1 MMRLR
6 RLLAAG
12 VCLSLVVPHPAWT
25 QSAGRQAAAPK
36 AGAAPAAL
44 PAAQA
49 MQGVTLDAAQG
60 GDRARLVL
68 TWPAGVAQ
76 LEARA
81 SLGGSLLLIRLP
93 RALDVDPA
101 VLAAKAPDWVAAAAL
116 SADRRTIRIALVQG
130 VRVVSS
136 RDGAVQAFDILAD
149 GAADPPPV
157 TASSPLAGLGAPPA
171 LAEAGAGSAGSVA
184 GAGAAPA
191 TPPPLVMHP
200 AREGAPRVT
209 VSAAAAS
216 GFTRLRLTGT
226 RLPDPVEGRRGDR
239 AAFAFPGNFAFDLGQ
254 VRSRL
259 PQRVSAI
266 VRTNIPG
273 HTAIVMDIEPGSVV
287 RTTRDGTDL
296 LIDILPPGAATDPLE
311 ALKAEAA
318 KAAPDPASIAAPPP
332 AAAAAPAPPG
342 SDGAPT
348 PDASPAGALASGL
361 GTTPAEVAAPVVE
374 EPAPSGRIPV
384 TLATRGADAVLSFGF
399 ERPAAA
405 SVFRRGNA
413 VYVLFASSA
422 TVDTSALPPGRVF
435 TRLTPLTGDGVTGLR
450 LEMAPQVQVTPQA
463 TPEGWSLTL
472 SARKSPAGRTVA
484 IQREQAPDGTGRI
497 KAVVPDAVVS
507 GRFTDPEAGDD
518 ILVGLALGPASALAR
533 ARSFLEASIP
543 ESMHGVAVIPRTD
556 TLELRLAVDG
566 FVLVSPD
573 GMILSRT
580 DSTTAATGFSAAF
593 PAFVDMRAWRV
604 GPAGAFMANLQRL
617 RLAAAEEVGT
627 PDKGVRGQLDLAR
640 FLLAWELA
648 PEALGVLR
656 AVKASN
662 PTVERAPEVLG
673 LTGAALAL
681 MGRGREALDV
691 LGQPELMSDPA
702 AHLWA
707 ALASQQSGDPAEA
720 RARYEKGEVALAAYV
735 PEQQALFR
743 LSDGE
748 AALALGDTARAG
760 SQARQAVADA
770 TSPRT
775 KALATLLVASAA
787 AVAGAGD
794 QALAALDTLK
804 DVTDPEIRAK
814 ADLAAALIGVDTG
827 KLSLADAIRQ
837 LDALRFAWRGDD
849 FEIELLRRL
858 GGLYI
863 QGGDIRSGLSTMG
876 AAATLR
882 PDLPAARAL
891 RDDLA
896 EQFRRLFLEGGADGM
911 DPIQALALFYD
922 FRHLTPVG
930 PEGDRMVRGLA
941 DRLVGLDLLPQAA
954 ELLQHQVD
962 NRLQGFAKAQVAT
975 DLAAIYLLDRQ
986 PEKALQAI
994 WNSRVAQLP
1003 EALNS
1008 QRRLIEAVAM
1018 TELGRNDHALELLEF
1033 DTTADAARVRTEV
1046 NWRAGNYVAT
1056 AREARATLPA
1066 PGSALSPEQAGEVLR
1081 AAIAANLAGERAT
1094 VDEIAR
1100 GYGTQM
1106 ARSAYAEAFKVVTAT
1121 GVPEPA
1127 QLQAAVIAAT
1137 GASPFPALVRRL
1149 RERVNLVEAPLPG
1162 SEVLAA
1168 PPGSDAAALAGVP
1181 AAAAAGAAAAAP
1193 ARTAQPRQPQTGPA
1207 SQTRRQEPRRG
1218 ETRSATRQNQPSR
1231 PKAAPKEAAPAVQ
1244 APRDPPP
1251 AAVGR

>member
-12 VCLSLVVPHPAWT
+12 VCLALVVPHPAWT
-25 QSAGRQAAAPK
+25 QAAGRQAAAPK
-36 AGAAPAAL
+36 AGAAPAPL

-60 GDRARLVL
+60 ADHARLVL

-81 SLGGSLLLIRLP
+81 SLGGSLLLVRLP

-101 VLAAKAPDWVAAAAL
+101 VFTAKAPDWVAAAAL

-149 GAADPPPV
+149 GAGDPPPV
-157 TASSPLAGLGAPPA
+157 AASSPLAGLGAPPA
-171 LAEAGAGSAGSVA
+171 LAQATGAAGAAAAAGS
-184 GAGAAPA
+184 APA
-191 TPPPLVMHP
+191 TPRPLVMHP

-216 GFTRLRLTGT
+216 GFTRLRLTGA

-239 AAFAFPGNFAFDLGQ
+239 AAFAFPGNYAFDLGQ

-259 PQRVSAI
+259 PQRVGAI

-273 HTAIVMDIEPGSVV
+273 HTAIVMDVEPGSVV
-287 RTTRDGTDL
+287 RTTRDGADL

-332 AAAAAPAPPG
+332 AAPAPPG
-342 SDGAPT
+342 SDAAP
-348 PDASPAGALASGL
+348 APAVAPADALASGL
-361 GTTPAEVAAPVVE
+361 GGTPTEAAAPVVE

-435 TRLTPLTGDGVTGLR
+435 TRLTPLAGEGVTGLR
-450 LEMAPQVQVTPQA
+450 IEMAPQVQVTPQA
-463 TPEGWSLTL
+463 TPTGWTLTL
-472 SARKSPAGRTVA
+472 SARKAPAGRSVA

-518 ILVGLALGPASALAR
+518 ILVGLALGPASALPQ

-617 RLAAAEEVGT
+617 RLAAADEVGT
-627 PDKGVRGQLDLAR
+627 PEKGVRAQLDLAR

-656 AVKASN
+656 TVKATS
-662 PTVERAPEVLG
+662 PAVERAPEVLG

-691 LGQPELMSDPA
+691 LGQPELMNDPA
-702 AHLWA
+702 ANLWA
-707 ALASQQSGDPAEA
+707 ALAAQSHGDPAEA

-748 AALALGDTARAG
+748 AALALGDTARAATQG
-760 SQARQAVADA
+760 RQAVSDA

-775 KALATLLVASAA
+775 KALATLLVARAA
-787 AVAGAGD
+787 AAAGAGD

-804 DVTDPEIRAK
+804 DVSDPEIRAK

-827 KLSLADAIRQ
+827 KLSLAEAIRK

-1046 NWRAGNYVAT
+1046 NWRAGNYVAA

-1127 QLQAAVIAAT
+1127 QLQAAVTAAT

-1149 RERVNLVEAPLPG
+1149 RERVNLVEAPVPG
-1162 SEVLAA
+1162 SQVLAA
-1168 PPGSDAAALAGVP
+1168 PPGSDAAVLAGLAP
-1181 AAAAAGAAAAAP
+1181 AAAAAAP
-1193 ARTAQPRQPQTGPA
+1193 NRPAQMRPDQTRPA
-1207 SQTRRQEPRRG
+1207 SQARRPEPRRG
-1218 ETRSATRQNQPSR
+1218 ETRSATRQNQPAR
-1231 PKAAPKEAAPAVQ
+1231 PKAAPKEAAPGVQ

>member
-25 QSAGRQAAAPK
+25 QAGAPK

-49 MQGVTLDAAQG
+49 MQGVTLDAGQG
-60 GDRARLVL
+60 DGRARLVL

-81 SLGGSLLLIRLP
+81 SLGGSLMLIRLP
-93 RALDVDPA
+93 RALDVDPS
-101 VLAAKAPDWVAAAAL
+101 VFSAKAPDWVAAAAL
-116 SADRRTIRIALVQG
+116 SADRRTIRVALVQG

-149 GAADPPPV
+149 GAADPPSV
-157 TASSPLAGLGAPPA
+157 TASNPLAGLGAPSA
-171 LAEAGAGSAGSVA
+171 LAEAQAGSAA
-184 GAGAAPA
+184 AATGAAPA

-216 GFTRLRLTGT
+216 GFTRLRLTGA

-254 VRSRL
+254 VRARL

-273 HTAIVMDIEPGSVV
+273 HTAIVMDVEPGSVV
-287 RTTRDGTDL
+287 RTSRDGADL
-296 LIDILPPGAATDPLE
+296 IIDILPPGAATDPLE
-311 ALKAEAA
+311 ALKAEAE
-318 KAAPDPASIAAPPP
+318 KAAPDPTSIAAPPAP
-332 AAAAAPAPPG
+332 AATPPPPG
-342 SDGAPT
+342 SDGAP
-348 PDASPAGALASGL
+348 APAAPPVGGLASQL
-361 GTTPAEVAAPVVE
+361 GSAPAEPAAPVVE

-384 TLATRGADAVLSFGF
+384 TLATRGADAVVSFGF

-405 SVFRRGNA
+405 SIFRRGNA

-435 TRLTPLTGDGVTGLR
+435 TRLTPLTGEGVTGLR
-450 LEMAPQVQVTPQA
+450 IEMAPQVQVTPQA
-463 TPEGWSLTL
+463 TPTGWSLTL
-472 SARKSPAGRTVA
+472 SARKGPAGRAVA

-497 KAVVPDAVVS
+497 KAVVPDAVVA

-518 ILVGLALGPASALAR
+518 ILVGMALGPASALPQ

-580 DSTTAATGFSAAF
+580 DASSAATGFSAAF

-604 GPAGAFMANLQRL
+604 GPAGAYMANLQRL

-627 PDKGVRGQLDLAR
+627 PEKGVRAQLDLAR

-656 AVKASN
+656 AVKASS

-691 LGQPELMSDPA
+691 LGQPELMADPA

-707 ALASQQSGDPAEA
+707 ALAAQSSGDPAEA

-743 LSDGE
+743 MSDGE
-748 AALALGDTARAG
+748 AALALGDTARAA
-760 SQARQAVADA
+760 SQGRQAMADA

-775 KALATLLVASAA
+775 KALATLLVARAA
-787 AVAGAGD
+787 AAAGAGE

-814 ADLAAALIGVDTG
+814 ADMAAALIGVDTG
-827 KLSLADAIRQ
+827 KLSLPEAIRK

-896 EQFRRLFLEGGADGM
+896 EQFRKLFLEGGADGM

-1033 DTTADAARVRTEV
+1033 DTSADAARVRTEV
-1046 NWRAGNYVAT
+1046 NWRAGNYAAA
-1056 AREARATLPA
+1056 AREARATLPP
-1066 PGSALSPEQAGEVLR
+1066 PGSALTPEQAGEVLR
-1081 AAIAANLAGERAT
+1081 AAIAANLAGERTT

-1106 ARSAYAEAFKVVTAT
+1106 ARSAYAEAFKVVTASS
-1121 GVPEPA
+1121 VPEPA
-1127 QLQAAVIAAT
+1127 QLQAAVTAAT

-1149 RERVNLVEAPLPG
+1149 RERVNLVEAPAPG
-1162 SEVLAA
+1162 SLALAA
-1168 PPGSDAAALAGVP
+1168 PPGSDAAALSGVTPAAAAP
-1181 AAAAAGAAAAAP
+1181 AAAAAAAP
-1193 ARTAQPRQPQTGPA
+1193 RPAQPREA
-1207 SQTRRQEPRRG
+1207 RRPEARRG
-1218 ETRSATRQNQPSR
+1218 ETRSATRQNQPAR
-1231 PKAAPKEAAPAVQ
+1231 PKAAPREPAPAVQ

>member
-6 RLLAAG
+6 QILAAG
-12 VCLSLVVPHPAWT
+12 VCLSLVVPHPALT
-25 QSAGRQAAAPK
+25 QAAAPK

-44 PAAQA
+44 PAAEA

-60 GDRARLVL
+60 DGRARLVL

-81 SLGGSLLLIRLP
+81 SLGGSLMLIRLP

-101 VLAAKAPDWVAAAAL
+101 VFSAKAPDWVAAAAL

-130 VRVVSS
+130 TRVVSS
-136 RDGAVQAFDILAD
+136 RDGAVQAFDILTD

-157 TASSPLAGLGAPPA
+157 TASSPLAGLGAPSS
-171 LAEAGAGSAGSVA
+171 LAEAEPA
-184 GAGAAPA
+184 GAGATARAQGASA

-209 VSAAAAS
+209 VSAAGAS
-216 GFTRLRLTGT
+216 GFTRLRLTGA

-273 HTAIVMDIEPGSVV
+273 HTAIVMDVEPGSVV
-287 RTTRDGTDL
+287 RTTRDGADL
-296 LIDILPPGAATDPLE
+296 VIDILPPGAATDPVE

-318 KAAPDPASIAAPPP
+318 KGNPDPASIAAPPQP
-332 AAAAAPAPPG
+332 TVAAATAPPG
-342 SDGAPT
+342 SDAAPT
-348 PDASPAGALASGL
+348 PVAATGDALASQL
-361 GTTPAEVAAPVVE
+361 GSAGAEVTAPTVQ

-405 SVFRRGNA
+405 SIFRRGNA
-413 VYVLFASSA
+413 VYVLFASTA

-435 TRLTPLTGDGVTGLR
+435 TRLTPLTGEGVTGLR
-450 LEMAPQVQVTPQA
+450 IEMAPQVQVTPQA
-463 TPEGWSLTL
+463 TPNGWSLTL
-472 SARKSPAGRTVA
+472 SARKGAAGRTVA

-518 ILVGLALGPASALAR
+518 ILVGLALGPASALAQ

-556 TLELRLAVDG
+556 ELELRLAVDG

-580 DSTTAATGFSAAF
+580 DSASAATGFSAAF

-627 PDKGVRGQLDLAR
+627 PEKGVRAQLDLAR

-656 AVKASN
+656 TVKASS
-662 PTVERAPEVLG
+662 PTVERAPELLG

-681 MGRGREALDV
+681 MGRGREALEV
-691 LGQPELMSDPA
+691 LGQPELMTDPA

-707 ALASQQSGDPAEA
+707 ALAAQSNGDPAEA
-720 RARYEKGEVALAAYV
+720 RTRYEKGEVALAAYV
-735 PEQQALFR
+735 PEQQAMFR

-748 AALALGDTARAG
+748 AALALGDTSRAG
-760 SQARQAVADA
+760 SQARQAMADA

-775 KALATLLVASAA
+775 KALATLLAARAA
-787 AVAGAGD
+787 AAAGAGE

-814 ADLAAALIGVDTG
+814 ADMAAALIGVDTG
-827 KLSLADAIRQ
+827 KLSLPEAIRK

-896 EQFRRLFLEGGADGM
+896 EQFRKLFLEGGADGM

-986 PEKALQAI
+986 PEKALQAV

-1018 TELGRNDHALELLEF
+1018 AELGRNDHALELLEF
-1033 DTTADAARVRTEV
+1033 DTTPDAARVRTEV
-1046 NWRAGNYVAT
+1046 NWRAGNYA
-1056 AREARATLPA
+1056 AASREARATLPA
-1066 PGSALSPEQAGEVLR
+1066 PGSALNPEQAGEVLR
-1081 AAIAANLAGERAT
+1081 AAIAANLAGERAV

-1106 ARSAYAEAFKVVTAT
+1106 ARSAYAEAFRVVTAT
-1121 GVPEPA
+1121 SVPAPE
-1127 QLQAAVIAAT
+1127 QLQAAVTAAT

-1149 RERVNLVEAPLPG
+1149 RERVNLVEAPAPG

-1168 PPGSDAAALAGVP
+1168 PPGSDAAALTGVRQP
-1181 AAAAAGAAAAAP
+1181 AAATTPAAAP
-1193 ARTAQPRQPQTGPA
+1193 RPAQARRP
-1207 SQTRRQEPRRG
+1207 EPRRG
-1218 ETRSATRQNQPSR
+1218 ETRSATRQNQQDR
-1231 PKAAPKEAAPAVQ
+1231 QRTAPREAAPAVQ

-1251 AAVGR
+1251 TAVSR